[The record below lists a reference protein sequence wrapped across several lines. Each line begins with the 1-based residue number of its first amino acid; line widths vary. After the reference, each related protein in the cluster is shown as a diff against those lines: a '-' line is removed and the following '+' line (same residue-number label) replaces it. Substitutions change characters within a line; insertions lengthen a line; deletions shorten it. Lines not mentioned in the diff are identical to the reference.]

1 MEKDYGQFHLRG
13 ENSKMLLE
21 AQTCRLDQCKPQGC
35 ISQVSHG
42 ARQEE
47 RSTFMKSIKEQI
59 VCFSTI

>member
-42 ARQEE
+42 AKTGRKKYIHEE
-47 RSTFMKSIKEQI
+47 H
-59 VCFSTI
+59 